1 MKKLFYLTLFVLI
14 SGVASSQGVVTDRY
28 DNGKKEYVN
37 IYSGSGIAEKLTK
50 RYYYQ
55 NKCNNVIF
63 EVEYFDSKGN
73 IYKKITYYDCSSKIY
88 YSKVYSHK
96 THKTTTKYYNEDG
109 TLRDGYPEFCNG
121 NCF

>member
-50 RYYYQ
+50 RYHYEK
-55 NKCNNVIF
+55 NCNNVIN
-63 EVEYFDSKGN
+63 EVWYYDSKGTC
-73 IYKKITYYDCSSKIY
+73 YKRIKYFSCSSKISI
-88 YSKVYSHK
+88 SKVYSHK
-96 THKTTTKYYNEDG
+96 TDKTTTKSYYEDG
-109 TLRDGYPEFCNG
+109 TLYNGYPKVDVG
-121 NCF
+121 NYL